1 MAEGGDHRPQ
11 GVPAWVGPLLIGL
24 VVSSVPSFF
33 GAAMG
38 VGSEMQK
45 QGLQLVQLKTAFD
58 GLCDKVLAFM
68 ARKDATDTKQDQVN
82 ERQDRE
88 LQQIRSH
95 LRLPPP

>member
-11 GVPAWVGPLLIGL
+11 GVPAWVGPLLIGM
-24 VVSSVPSFF
+24 VVSAVPSFF

-45 QGLQLVQLKTAFD
+45 QAVQLATLKTAFD
-58 GLCDKVLAFM
+58 ALCEQILEE
-68 ARKDATDTKQDQVN
+68 RKDKRETD
-82 ERQDRE
+82 ERQDKE

>member
-11 GVPAWVGPLLIGL
+11 GVPAWVGPLLIGM
-24 VVSSVPSFF
+24 VVSAVPSFF

-38 VGSEMQK
+38 VGSEMHK
-45 QGLQLVQLKTAFD
+45 QALQLVELKTSLD

-82 ERQDRE
+82 ERQD
-88 LQQIRSH
+88 QQIQRIMTH